1 MLDQFNTKEDVLKLG
16 VVARE
21 LEEVLKHSPAPKL
34 DFTSPVEQLRAM
46 VSTMEKT
53 TYDSCPKFDTQ
64 ETVINIPMR
73 DGYQNELHITKPGNS
88 SSSSG
93 NPVVVLIYGGFFV
106 MGTNIQSIVWARTI
120 AHLYG
125 ATVVQPSYR
134 LAPEHKFPAA
144 PNDIWDSVQW
154 IAANEVALDAD
165 LSKGFV
171 VGGTSAGGNLS
182 IVTAHRSVKE
192 RLSPP
197 ITGVLASIPVC
208 ISQETLP
215 EKYKELWV
223 SREQN
228 ANAPGNPG
236 LDSKS
241 IGGYEAFYEPDFLS
255 GDFSP
260 FNVDVPFSE
269 MPCTYVQVA
278 GLDILRDDGIV
289 YAKVLK
295 DNGVEVKLD
304 AYSGMPHGHF
314 NLWPQLKA
322 SMKSQQ
328 DTIWHFGWL
337 LRRELP
343 RQRVEEIVVQL
354 TRQ

>member
-21 LEEVLKHSPAPKL
+21 LEEILKHSPAPKL

-171 VGGTSAGGNLS
+171 
-182 IVTAHRSVKE
+182 IVKE

-223 SREQN
+223 SKEQN
-228 ANAPGNPG
+228 ANAPWEPG
-236 LDSKS
+236 TGFK
-241 IGGYEAFYEPDFLS
+241 
-255 GDFSP
+255 
-260 FNVDVPFSE
+260 
-269 MPCTYVQVA
+269 VA

-343 RQRVEEIVVQL
+343 RKGWKKL
-354 TRQ
+354 WSK